1 MAILTSVTA
10 AGACLS
16 AQCERRRTGYL
27 APVSTEAAIKAE
39 YATQLMHVALQLAV
53 AAPSDRQQRILARYV
68 LLEADSAGRWL
79 SSWHKELAGS
89 VATRSTA
96 RAAKRPMR
104 RFRREYAKQKE
115 VRDRLVAR
123 RQAAGSERAD
133 DLRRTVELWR
143 SMSQTGADRLCEY
156 AQAACVALGSNVEL
170 TPSVDPAQLE
180 KARAVLRE
188 TALEPNAVYTDATSY
203 ATGERNLLTS
213 IGTGSLGRRVTQ
225 INDVHDQLDLLFGLR
240 ELAEGID
247 PVGLLLRSALVV
259 EIATLIDLTIGP
271 PPGEAPNKQDGVPLI
286 SLIDQARGEAGFDL
300 LSQLRN
306 EIIPVTSRVN
316 ARELRNRVAAHLDTQ
331 LTLGEICDTIEALD
345 VPELFRF
352 ADVVLDWLDAAACS
366 HVDLGLLVIGH
377 RRMSSLEP
385 TDRKVAAAFE
395 AEQFVNVLDSPFGAI
410 VGGGFAAKGTGGF
423 AGVIAG
429 RAKSRRT
436 PWLPEPEHEAAA

>member
-1 MAILTSVTA
+1 
-10 AGACLS
+10 
-16 AQCERRRTGYL
+16 
-27 APVSTEAAIKAE
+27 VSTEAAIKAE
-39 YATQLMHVALQLAV
+39 YATQLMHVALQLAIV
-53 AAPSDRQQRILARYV
+53 APSDRQQRILARYV

-79 SSWHKELAGS
+79 SRWHKELAAS
-89 VATRSTA
+89 AAARSTA

-115 VRDRLVAR
+115 IRDRLVAR
-123 RQAAGSERAD
+123 RQAAESERAD

-143 SMSQTGADRLCEY
+143 SMSRTGANRLCEC
-156 AQAACVALGSNVEL
+156 AQAACLALGSNAEL

-180 KARAVLRE
+180 RARA
-188 TALEPNAVYTDATSY
+188 ALQEIALDPNAVYTDATSY
-203 ATGERNLLTS
+203 ATGEQNLLTS

-225 INDVHDQLDLLFGLR
+225 INDVHDQLELLFGLR
-240 ELAEGID
+240 ELAEGVD
-247 PVGLLLRSALVV
+247 PIGLLLRSALVV

-271 PPGEAPNKQDGVPLI
+271 PPGEAPNKRDGVPLI
-286 SLIDQARGEAGFDL
+286 SLIDPARGEAGFDL

-316 ARELRNRVAAHLDTQ
+316 ARDLRNRVAAHLDTQ
-331 LTLGEICDTIEALD
+331 LTLREIRDTIEALD

-377 RRMSSLEP
+377 RKMSSLQP
-385 TDRKVAAAFE
+385 TDRTVTSAFE
-395 AEQFVNVLDSPFGAI
+395 AEQFANVLDSPVGAI
-410 VGGGFAAKGTGGF
+410 VGGGFGPRGTGGI

-429 RAKSRRT
+429 RAKSRRA
-436 PWLPEPEHEAAA
+436 PWWVDPEEKSVA